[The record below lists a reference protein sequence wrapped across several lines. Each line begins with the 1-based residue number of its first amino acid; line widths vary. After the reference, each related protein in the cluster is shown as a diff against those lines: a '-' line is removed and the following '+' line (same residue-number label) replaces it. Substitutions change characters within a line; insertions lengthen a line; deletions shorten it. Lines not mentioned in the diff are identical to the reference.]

1 MRFSDFQQGN
11 PPSETKTKSSD
22 KMKTEIKS
30 AIARSISHNEIVR
43 VTAANKA
50 AQTEALEDVSRLD
63 EVAACDH
70 AKENDGSLDVWGTT
84 EDGSEFRIRL
94 IAA

>member
-1 MRFSDFQQGN
+1 MPGLTSPRNNQQ
-11 PPSETKTKSSD
+11 PD

-43 VTAANKA
+43 VNVTGKA
-50 AQTEALEDVSRLD
+50 AQTKALEDVSRLD
-63 EVAACDH
+63 EVAECDY

-84 EDGSEFRIRL
+84 EDGSEFRIR
-94 IAA
+94 IVAA